1 MAKERIYEI
10 AIHDQV
16 ENAKLL
22 NGKRCVIVNDGVLTC
37 TIKFIDERERPYGI
51 ETPVLKKYLRKIEMG
66 GHRVTP
72 DYITKLGDK
81 EVFVFGS
88 NIQGQH
94 IGGAAKIASE
104 SFGAKWGEYNGIT
117 GDCYAIPT
125 VDFMYK
131 EFGIKDIK
139 PYVDEFIDFARK
151 VPSRT
156 FLVTAIGCGIAGHS
170 VRDMAELFRDAETL
184 DNVFLPKEFWRY
196 LNLR

>member
-22 NGKRCVIVNDGVLTC
+22 NGKRCVIVNVGVLTC

-72 DYITKLGDK
+72 DYITTLGDK

-94 IGGAAKIASE
+94 IGGAAKIANE
-104 SFGAKWGEYNGIT
+104 KFGAKWGEHNGVL
-117 GDCYAIPT
+117 G
-125 VDFMYK
+125 
-131 EFGIKDIK
+131 
-139 PYVDEFIDFARK
+139 
-151 VPSRT
+151 S
-156 FLVTAIGCGIAGHS
+156 
-170 VRDMAELFRDAETL
+170 
-184 DNVFLPKEFWRY
+184 
-196 LNLR
+196 